1 MKAPP
6 SSELNELD
14 ALVEQTRGVQPFRRL
29 FHAFTG
35 TAVAVALTWLGL
47 PRATAV
53 TILGVVLVGQIA
65 LDVVRLRMPR
75 ANAAF
80 FRAFR
85 HLASPREA
93 EGLASSTWYTVGL
106 LLAVALFPGQAAIS
120 GILVLALSDPA
131 ASYVGQ
137 RWGRRPLL
145 GGSVA
150 GSVAFVV
157 VGLAVLLPR
166 HAAPVALGAT
176 VAGLLAERLS
186 WPLDDNLALPPATA
200 AAITLLEWAL

>member
-6 SSELNELD
+6 SSEMNELD
-14 ALVEQTRGVQPFRRL
+14 ELVEQTRGVQPLRRL

-35 TAVAVALTWLGL
+35 TAVAVALTRLDL
-47 PRATAV
+47 PRASAV
-53 TILGVVLVGQIA
+53 PILGAVLVGQIA

-93 EGLASSTWYTVGL
+93 RGLASSTWYTLGL
-106 LLAVALFPGQAAIS
+106 LLAVAFFPGRAAIS
-120 GILVLALSDPA
+120 GVLVLALSDPA

-145 GGSVA
+145 GGSVV
-150 GSVAFVV
+150 GSLTFILVA
-157 VGLAVLLPR
+157 LAVLLPR

-186 WPLDDNLALPPATA
+186 WPLDDNLTLPPATA
-200 AAITLLEWAL
+200 AAITLLERAL

>member
-6 SSELNELD
+6 SSEMNELD

-35 TAVAVALTWLGL
+35 TAVAVALTWLDL
-47 PRATAV
+47 PRASAV
-53 TILGVVLVGQIA
+53 VILGTVLVGQIA
-65 LDVVRLRMPR
+65 LDVVRLRMPQ

-93 EGLASSTWYTVGL
+93 RGLASSTWYTLGL
-106 LLAVALFPGQAAIS
+106 LLAVTFFPGRAAIS
-120 GILVLALSDPA
+120 GVLVLALSDPA

-145 GGSVA
+145 GGSVV
-150 GSVAFVV
+150 GSLAFILVA
-157 VGLAVLLPR
+157 LAVLLPR
-166 HAAPVALGAT
+166 HAAPVAIGAT
-176 VAGLLAERLS
+176 VAGLLTERLS
-186 WPLDDNLALPPATA
+186 WPLDDNLTLPPATA